1 MFVKHMHHSQRASFT
16 VGGKGGVM
24 GYSNFNKG
32 RHAVT
37 TCVYSGSSSSNN
49 CNSNSNGNCC
59 SLIRKHKLKFK
70 HKPTP
75 LNPNDFVTIIK
86 ETHNHIKHKDNNNNN
101 KQHIEQHRRVKYKK
115 SKLSL
120 SNYSATTTQ
129 ILPELKCKCQLPK
142 TTTQLYNPQH
152 EQQQQ
157 QSSSSSSFKL
167 KPTLQL
173 IPYHKYK
180 TKLSFKSSSSY
191 RHALTSLPSSTPP
204 QPSNIKYK
212 EHTYESIAGMKM
224 YITKENQDALF
235 ITDKTDGTS
244 TLKVFAVFDGHG
256 DSGTRTSHDLSEFL
270 HSYYTS
276 DTVAHSTEESVINSI
291 RTSIKKATTY
301 IKSQPYNTDY
311 SGSTLNMVTLY
322 STLKD
327 PIIKI
332 ITTNIGD
339 SRCIAIS
346 YTNNNVIQLTKD
358 HKPNDTTERERI
370 ESKGGEVARVNWA
383 NFGPF
388 RVWFKGKN
396 FPGLAMSR
404 SIGDNIAKTIGVINE
419 PDINIYNANALNV
432 KAIVL
437 ATDGVWEFMNNNR
450 IRDIVIEYYK
460 ADDCKGAAKKIV
472 AEARKLWEVNN
483 KMGIDDITCI
493 VIYFKK

>member
-1 MFVKHMHHSQRASFT
+1 
-16 VGGKGGVM
+16 
-24 GYSNFNKG
+24 
-32 RHAVT
+32 
-37 TCVYSGSSSSNN
+37 
-49 CNSNSNGNCC
+49 
-59 SLIRKHKLKFK
+59 
-70 HKPTP
+70 
-75 LNPNDFVTIIK
+75 
-86 ETHNHIKHKDNNNNN
+86 
-101 KQHIEQHRRVKYKK
+101 
-115 SKLSL
+115 
-120 SNYSATTTQ
+120 
-129 ILPELKCKCQLPK
+129 
-142 TTTQLYNPQH
+142 
-152 EQQQQ
+152 
-157 QSSSSSSFKL
+157 
-167 KPTLQL
+167 
-173 IPYHKYK
+173 
-180 TKLSFKSSSSY
+180 
-191 RHALTSLPSSTPP
+191 
-204 QPSNIKYK
+204 
-212 EHTYESIAGMKM
+212 MKM

-235 ITDKTDGTS
+235 ITDKTDATS

-256 DSGTRTSHDLSEFL
+256 DSGTRTSHDLSEFFQ
-270 HSYYTS
+270 SYYTT
-276 DTVAHSTEESVINSI
+276 DTVVHSTEESLINSI
-291 RTSIKKATTY
+291 RTSIKKATIY
-301 IKSQPYNTDY
+301 IKSKPYNTDY

-322 STLKD
+322 STVKD

-358 HKPNDTTERERI
+358 HKPDDTAERERI

-396 FPGLAMSR
+396 YPGLAMSR
-404 SIGDNIAKTIGVINE
+404 SIGDNIAKSIGVINE
-419 PDINIYNANALNV
+419 PDITIYNANALNV
-432 KAIVL
+432 KAIVI

>member
-1 MFVKHMHHSQRASFT
+1 MFMKRMHHSQRASFT
-16 VGGKGGVM
+16 FGGKNGNM
-24 GYSNFNKG
+24 GYNKYNKG
-32 RHAVT
+32 KHAVT
-37 TCVYSGSSSSNN
+37 TCVCGDSSNSSSGGFS
-49 CNSNSNGNCC
+49 

-86 ETHNHIKHKDNNNNN
+86 ETHNHIKHKDNNNTN
-101 KQHIEQHRRVKYKK
+101 KHQQQQQQLQHSRVTYKK

-120 SNYSATTTQ
+120 SNYTTTTTTQ

-142 TTTQLYNPQH
+142 TTTQLYNPKYEQ
-152 EQQQQ
+152 QQQQ
-157 QSSSSSSFKL
+157 QSSSLSFKI

-204 QPSNIKYK
+204 QLSNIKYK

-235 ITDKTDGTS
+235 IIDKTDATT

-256 DSGTRTSHDLSEFL
+256 DSGTRTSHDLSEFFQ
-270 HSYYTS
+270 SYYTT
-276 DTVAHSTEESVINSI
+276 DTIVHSTEESVINSI
-291 RTSIKKATTY
+291 RTLINKATTY
-301 IKSQPYNTDY
+301 IKSKPYNTDY

-322 STLKD
+322 STVKD

-358 HKPNDTTERERI
+358 HKPDDTAERERI

-396 FPGLAMSR
+396 YPGLAMSR
-404 SIGDNIAKTIGVINE
+404 SIGDNIAKSIGVINE
-419 PDINIYNANALNV
+419 PDITIYNANALNV
-432 KAIVL
+432 KAIVI

>member
-1 MFVKHMHHSQRASFT
+1 MFMKRMHHSQRASFT
-16 VGGKGGVM
+16 FVGKSGNM
-24 GYSNFNKG
+24 GYNKYNKG
-32 RHAVT
+32 KHAVT
-37 TCVYSGSSSSNN
+37 TCV
-49 CNSNSNGNCC
+49 CSNSSCSNGGGCN
-59 SLIRKHKLKFK
+59 SLIRKRKLKFK

-86 ETHNHIKHKDNNNNN
+86 ETHNHIKDNNNNN
-101 KQHIEQHRRVKYKK
+101 INTNKHQQQLQHNRVTYKK

-120 SNYSATTTQ
+120 SNYSATTTTQ

-142 TTTQLYNPQH
+142 TTYNPQY
-152 EQQQQ
+152 EQQQQQ
-157 QSSSSSSFKL
+157 QSSSSSSFKI

-180 TKLSFKSSSSY
+180 TKLSFKSSSY

-235 ITDKTDGTS
+235 IIDKTDATS

-256 DSGTRTSHDLSEFL
+256 DSGTRTSHDLSEFFQ
-270 HSYYTS
+270 SYYTT
-276 DTVAHSTEESVINSI
+276 DTVVYSTEESLINSI
-291 RTSIKKATTY
+291 RTSIKKATIY
-301 IKSQPYNTDY
+301 IKSKPYNTDY

-322 STLKD
+322 STVKD

-358 HKPNDTTERERI
+358 HKPDDTTERERI

-396 FPGLAMSR
+396 YPGLAMSR
-404 SIGDNIAKTIGVINE
+404 SIGDNIAKSIGVINE

-483 KMGIDDITCI
+483 KIGIDDITCI